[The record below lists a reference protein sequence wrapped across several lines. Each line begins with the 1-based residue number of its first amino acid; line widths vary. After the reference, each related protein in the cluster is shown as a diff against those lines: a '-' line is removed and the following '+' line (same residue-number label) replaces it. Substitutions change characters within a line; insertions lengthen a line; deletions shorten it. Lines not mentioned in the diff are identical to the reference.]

1 MMGVWETSWM
11 GIGSGLRVIRFSFEG
26 LYPALLITVAVN
38 VSYNQRTC

>member
-1 MMGVWETSWM
+1 M
-11 GIGSGLRVIRFSFEG
+11 GIGSVECGLRVIRFSFEG